1 MEFTTL
7 LAILGLSG
15 APASDKLF
23 TTGMTLQEVLAT
35 PPAVVAPAT
44 TEAPRDPFQS
54 AAAPAAPAAPALE
67 LVEAPEPLPEGEVLS
82 FAQSAHQDLDPILVP
97 YRGRTIDIAEIMER
111 EAQKNDIDPLLLKA
125 IIRQESGF
133 QVDVSS
139 HVGASGLMQ
148 LMPETAAELGCDDV
162 TDPYQNVEAG
172 AKYITQWYR
181 HYGSLDLALAAYN
194 AGPGN
199 VDEYG
204 GIPPFE
210 ETQNYVYNIG
220 GEYRAMRE
228 AL

>member
-35 PPAVVAPAT
+35 QPPAVVAPA
-44 TEAPRDPFQS
+44 ARDPFEL
-54 AAAPAAPAAPALE
+54 AEANAPAPVAAP
-67 LVEAPEPLPEGEVLS
+67 VEEVEPLPTGEVLS
-82 FAQSAHQDLDPILVP
+82 FAESAHQDLDPILVE
-97 YRGRTIDIAEIMER
+97 YQGRTLDIAEIMER

-133 QVDVSS
+133 QVTVSS
-139 HVGASGLMQ
+139 YVGASGLMQ
-148 LMPETAAELGCDDV
+148 LMPETAAELGCEDV
-162 TDPYQNVEAG
+162 NDPHQNVAAG

-204 GIPPFE
+204 GVPPFE
-210 ETQNYVYNIG
+210 ETQNYVYNIA

>member
-7 LAILGLSG
+7 LTILGLSG
-15 APASDKLF
+15 APAADKLF
-23 TTGMTLQEVLAT
+23 TTGMTLQEVLKT
-35 PPAVVAPAT
+35 PPAVVTSAA
-44 TEAPRDPFQS
+44 RDPFEL
-54 AAAPAAPAAPALE
+54 AAANAPAPVQPLPA
-67 LVEAPEPLPEGEVLS
+67 VEPLPAGEVLS
-82 FAQSAHQDLDPILVP
+82 FAQSAHQDLDPILVE

-133 QVDVSS
+133 QVDISS
-139 HVGASGLMQ
+139 YVGASGLMQ
-148 LMPETAAELGCDDV
+148 LMPETAAELGCEDV
-162 TDPYQNVEAG
+162 TNPYQNVEAG

-204 GIPPFE
+204 GVPPFD
-210 ETQNYVYNIG
+210 ETQTYVANIA